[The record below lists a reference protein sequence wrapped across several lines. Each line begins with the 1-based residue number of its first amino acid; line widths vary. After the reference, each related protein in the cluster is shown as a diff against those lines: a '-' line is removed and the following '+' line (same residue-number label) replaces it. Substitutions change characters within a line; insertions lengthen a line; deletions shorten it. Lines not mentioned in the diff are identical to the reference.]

1 MVSLYLCRWYA
12 SIHIKTL
19 VTIIYIKHKKEEG
32 KNMMNAI
39 IKTNIGAMTLG
50 DFEVNMSGDN
60 LDLSLFFDVTAVN
73 DTVKYIILHK
83 LFDLQMHYVLQFPD
97 EAEEWHDANLVITG
111 KCLHVSVDESGKLKT
126 VLLIDYEDVHNPRLW
141 GTAQIEVNLS
151 SHERELRQLL
161 FIQS

>member
-1 MVSLYLCRWYA
+1 
-12 SIHIKTL
+12 
-19 VTIIYIKHKKEEG
+19 
-32 KNMMNAI
+32 MMNAI

-50 DFEVNMSGDN
+50 DFEVDMSGDN

-126 VLLIDYEDVHNPRLW
+126 VLLIDYEDAHNPRLW

-151 SHERELRQLL
+151 AHERELRQ
-161 FIQS
+161 FIVYSVLKKFC

>member
-1 MVSLYLCRWYA
+1 
-12 SIHIKTL
+12 
-19 VTIIYIKHKKEEG
+19 
-32 KNMMNAI
+32 MMNTI

-50 DFEVNMSGDN
+50 DFEVDMSGDD

-97 EAEEWHDANLVITG
+97 EAEEWYDADLIITG

-126 VLLIDYEDVHNPRLW
+126 VLLVDYEDKYNPRLW
-141 GTAQIEVNLS
+141 GTAEIEVNLS
-151 SHERELRQLL
+151 SHERELRK
-161 FIQS
+161 FIIYSVLKKFC

>member
-1 MVSLYLCRWYA
+1 
-12 SIHIKTL
+12 
-19 VTIIYIKHKKEEG
+19 
-32 KNMMNAI
+32 MMNTI

-50 DFEVNMSGDN
+50 DFEVDMSGDN

-97 EAEEWHDANLVITG
+97 EAEEWYDANLVITG

-126 VLLIDYEDVHNPRLW
+126 VLLIDYEDAHNPRLW

-151 SHERELRQLL
+151 SHERELRQ
-161 FIQS
+161 FIIYSVLKKFC

>member
-1 MVSLYLCRWYA
+1 
-12 SIHIKTL
+12 
-19 VTIIYIKHKKEEG
+19 
-32 KNMMNAI
+32 MMNTI

-50 DFEVNMSGDN
+50 DFEVDMSGDN

-97 EAEEWHDANLVITG
+97 EAEEWYDADLIITG

-126 VLLIDYEDVHNPRLW
+126 VLLVDYEDKYNPRLW
-141 GTAQIEVNLS
+141 GTAEIEVNLS
-151 SHERELRQLL
+151 SHERELRK
-161 FIQS
+161 FIIYSMLKKFC

>member
-1 MVSLYLCRWYA
+1 
-12 SIHIKTL
+12 
-19 VTIIYIKHKKEEG
+19 
-32 KNMMNAI
+32 MMNAI

-126 VLLIDYEDVHNPRLW
+126 VLLIDYEDTLNPRLW

-151 SHERELRQLL
+151 SHERELRQ
-161 FIQS
+161 FIIYSVLKKFC

>member
-1 MVSLYLCRWYA
+1 
-12 SIHIKTL
+12 
-19 VTIIYIKHKKEEG
+19 
-32 KNMMNAI
+32 MMNTI

-50 DFEVNMSGDN
+50 DFEVDMSGDN

-97 EAEEWHDANLVITG
+97 EAEEWYDADLIITG

-126 VLLIDYEDVHNPRLW
+126 VLLVDYEDKYNPRLW
-141 GTAQIEVNLS
+141 GTAEIEVNLS
-151 SHERELRQLL
+151 SHERELRK
-161 FIQS
+161 FIIYSVLKKFC

>member
-1 MVSLYLCRWYA
+1 
-12 SIHIKTL
+12 
-19 VTIIYIKHKKEEG
+19 
-32 KNMMNAI
+32 MMNAI

-50 DFEVNMSGDN
+50 DFEVDMSGDN

-126 VLLIDYEDVHNPRLW
+126 VLLIDYEDAHNPRLW

-151 SHERELRQLL
+151 SHERELRQ
-161 FIQS
+161 FIIYSVLKKFC

>member
-1 MVSLYLCRWYA
+1 
-12 SIHIKTL
+12 
-19 VTIIYIKHKKEEG
+19 
-32 KNMMNAI
+32 MMNAI
-39 IKTNIGAMTLG
+39 IKTNIGAMRLG
-50 DFEVNMSGDN
+50 DFEVDMSGDN

-97 EAEEWHDANLVITG
+97 EAEEWYDADLIITG

-126 VLLIDYEDVHNPRLW
+126 VLLVDYEDAHNPRLW

-151 SHERELRQLL
+151 AHERELRQ
-161 FIQS
+161 FIVYSVLKKFC

>member
-141 GTAQIEVNLS
+141 GTVRSRLICHRMNESCVS
-151 SHERELRQLL
+151 LL